1 MASPPWVRLVL
12 LLLAG
17 VAACHARALFDG
29 DAASDEMP
37 QPLRPSAMSC
47 STADNYTDGSKYHV
61 NLDRLLSSIPMAAAN
76 DGGFFSRKFGM
87 EGDEVFGLF
96 MCYTGDTDS

>member
-1 MASPPWVRLVL
+1 MASPPWVSLVL
-12 LLLAG
+12 LLLAA
-17 VAACHARALFDG
+17 VPACHGRPLFDG
-29 DAASDEMP
+29 DAVIDET
-37 QPLRPSAMSC
+37 QPLRPSMISC
-47 STADNYTDGSKYHV
+47 STVGNYTDGSKYHV